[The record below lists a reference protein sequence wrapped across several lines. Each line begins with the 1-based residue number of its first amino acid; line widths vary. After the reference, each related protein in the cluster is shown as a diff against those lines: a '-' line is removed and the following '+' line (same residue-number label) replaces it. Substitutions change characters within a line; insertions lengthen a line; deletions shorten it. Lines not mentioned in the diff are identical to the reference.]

1 MTLLIITEYSDS
13 ARVWKVGGFWS
24 TTQRAELTERM
35 KSFRATNTQP
45 DNSTLRRIEEQQMTH
60 LRQQLREMTRQLQQT
75 ELEKNAET
83 IRRNAEMIQQKDAT
97 NRRYAQAIQQKEA
110 AIHQLQ
116 SDIIEKDLQIQLK
129 NDVIQ
134 RHEGTITQQQKTME
148 MEKLRKGELVY

>member
-1 MTLLIITEYSDS
+1 
-13 ARVWKVGGFWS
+13 
-24 TTQRAELTERM
+24 
-35 KSFRATNTQP
+35 
-45 DNSTLRRIEEQQMTH
+45 MTH